1 MIKKT
6 SMKTAK
12 EEAKSEKSKSVSSDK
27 KTLEALEQM
36 VSALLPLM
44 AVKATAKVEFD
55 KDNDAYNVNIDGGDE
70 TGLLIGKKGETLS
83 SIQTVLGI
91 MLKQETGEWSRVVVN
106 VGDYREKE
114 EDYLTSL
121 AESTA
126 QRVKETGESQ
136 SLYNLKPWQ
145 RRVVHMHLSEHSG
158 IVTESM
164 GEGEDRYLVVKV
176 DQEKAE

>member
-12 EEAKSEKSKSVSSDK
+12 EEKTEKAKSTSSGK
-27 KTLEALEQM
+27 EALLALEKI
-36 VSALLPLM
+36 VADLLPLM

-55 KDNDAYNVNIDGGDE
+55 KENDAYNVNIDGGDE

-91 MLKQETGEWSRVVVN
+91 MLKTATGDWSRVVVN

-114 EDYLTSL
+114 EDYLKSL

-126 QRVKETGESQ
+126 QRVKETGEPQ

-145 RRVVHMHLSEHSG
+145 RRIVHMHLSENSD
-158 IVTESM
+158 ISTESV
-164 GEGEDRYLVVKV
+164 GEDEERYIVVKV
-176 DQEKAE
+176 K